1 MLVELAMAAG
11 IDRPV
16 EQFLGTLGT
25 RLKSLRGQHG
35 WTLEQLSKLTKLS
48 EPYLSRLEGGTR
60 QPSLAALITLGQ
72 VYNIPIRTLLDA
84 GDQQSSRCNVIRAGS
99 SSPRSANG
107 LRYRAISGGG
117 ALTNLQAIAIEIP
130 PNRHYEKFN
139 QHDGEEWL
147 YVLSGQVQLVFES
160 EQHLLET
167 RAAAH
172 FDARSP
178 LRLAA
183 EAKLSA
189 EILLVSAVAPRP
201 IPPGRLFYPAQPP

>member
-11 IDRPV
+11 VGIDRPL
-16 EQFLGTLGT
+16 EQFLATLGS
-25 RLKSLRGQHG
+25 RLKSLRSRHG

-84 GDQQSSRCNVIRAGS
+84 GDQQSSRCNVISAGS
-99 SSPRSANG
+99 SASRVANG

-117 ALTNLQAIAIEIP
+117 ALTNLQAIAIAIP

-147 YVLSGQVQLVFES
+147 YVLAGEVKLIFES

-167 RAAAH
+167 GDAAH
-172 FDARSP
+172 FDARTP
-178 LRLAA
+178 HRLAA
-183 EAKLSA
+183 EGKRSA
-189 EILLVSAVAPRP
+189 EILLVASVAPRP
-201 IPPGRLFYPAQPP
+201 GRPVTLI

>member
-1 MLVELAMAAG
+1 MLVEHAMAAG
-11 IDRPV
+11 IGIDQPL
-16 EQFLGTLGT
+16 EQFLATLGT
-25 RLKSLRGQHG
+25 RLKSLRSRHG

-60 QPSLAALITLGQ
+60 QPSLAALITLAQ

-99 SSPRSANG
+99 SASRVANG

-117 ALTNLQAIAIEIP
+117 ALTNLQAIAIAIP

-147 YVLSGQVQLVFES
+147 YVLSGQVKLVFES

-167 RAAAH
+167 GDAAH
-172 FDARSP
+172 FDARTP
-178 LRLAA
+178 HRLAA
-183 EAKLSA
+183 EGKRSA
-189 EILLVSAVAPRP
+189 EILLVASVAPRP
-201 IPPGRLFYPAQPP
+201 GRPVTLI

>member
-11 IDRPV
+11 IGIDRPL
-16 EQFLGTLGT
+16 EQFLATLGS
-25 RLKSLRGQHG
+25 RLKSLRSRHG

-84 GDQQSSRCNVIRAGS
+84 GDQQSSRCNIIRAGS
-99 SSPRSANG
+99 SASRVANG

-117 ALTNLQAIAIEIP
+117 ALTNLQAIAIAIP

-147 YVLSGQVQLVFES
+147 YVLSGQVKLVFES

-167 RAAAH
+167 GDAAH
-172 FDARSP
+172 FDARTP
-178 LRLAA
+178 HRLAT
-183 EAKLSA
+183 EGKRSA
-189 EILLVSAVAPRP
+189 EILLVASVAPRP
-201 IPPGRLFYPAQPP
+201 GRPVTLI